1 MRVSVC
7 FLLRY
12 SLWSLRCVHKRQVS
26 TKCLCNKKRNDHKYG
41 NVNKQANVLVD
52 NLMLLTHFLRQVL
65 DPLRKM
71 AKMKILHLSYFEARS
86 NARSKLGRFDRQAL
100 F

>member
-1 MRVSVC
+1 
-7 FLLRY
+7 
-12 SLWSLRCVHKRQVS
+12 
-26 TKCLCNKKRNDHKYG
+26 
-41 NVNKQANVLVD
+41 
-52 NLMLLTHFLRQVL
+52 MLLTHFLRQVL